1 MGENLRDLARQHV
14 EAQDTVVYTAEKF
27 AEALT
32 KLLRP
37 VIPTLNID
45 YYGLD
50 VDGNEYLYIEGI
62 PPAQPEQAWVDLL
75 LLLEGVFQECWL
87 GSGDEIAGFRLR
99 SYEDAL
105 VSQEEANRVDAILR
119 CHLLG
124 GEQGDTAEPTPGGS
138 SDGHHQA

>member
-14 EAQDTVVYTAEKF
+14 EAQDTVVYTAKKF

-50 VDGNEYLYIEGI
+50 VDGNEYLYIEGV
-62 PPAQPEQAWVDLL
+62 PPAQPERACVDLL
-75 LLLEGVFQECWL
+75 LLLERVFQECWL
-87 GSGDEIAGFRLR
+87 GSNHEIVGFQLT

-105 VSQEEANRVDAILR
+105 VSQEQADCIEAVLKA
-119 CHLLG
+119 HLLT
-124 GEQGDTAEPTPGGS
+124 EECRSQ
-138 SDGHHQA
+138 